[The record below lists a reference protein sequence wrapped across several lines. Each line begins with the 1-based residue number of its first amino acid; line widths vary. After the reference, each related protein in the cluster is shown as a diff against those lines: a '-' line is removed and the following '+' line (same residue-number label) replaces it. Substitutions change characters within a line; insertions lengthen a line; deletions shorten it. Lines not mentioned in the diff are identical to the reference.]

1 MTTLKQHIDNGPYRV
16 DDTGGIID
24 ANTRLIGRSYL
35 AEVDPDEQFTLAMNF
50 PSRVLAVLRER
61 YNEQSLVQCESV
73 GDQWAIAVRD
83 EILQTAL
90 DLTFTREDITK

>member
-1 MTTLKQHIDNGPYRV
+1 MNPLKEHIDNGPYTV

-35 AEVDPDEQFTLAMNF
+35 AEVDPDEQFTLALNF

-61 YNEQSLVQCESV
+61 YAKALSDYRICAERESCGEMEATLDIAESLGFS
-73 GDQWAIAVRD
+73 
-83 EILQTAL
+83 
-90 DLTFTREDITK
+90 REDITA